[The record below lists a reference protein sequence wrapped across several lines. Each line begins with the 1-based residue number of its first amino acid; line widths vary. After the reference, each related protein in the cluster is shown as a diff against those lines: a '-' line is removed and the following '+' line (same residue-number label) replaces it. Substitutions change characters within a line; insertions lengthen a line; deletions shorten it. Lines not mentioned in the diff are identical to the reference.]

1 MSETIE
7 FFNQWQNRP
16 EIVSQEFKEPTCTV
30 PDQTMTIQEIIAK
43 FTRTGLVP
51 QSFVHKDNGG
61 NEAFP
66 PDFDPLDEA
75 DDYMAEAQAAAAG
88 SSKEPKVAPS
98 GEPENQLAS
107 AEKGEGD

>member
-1 MSETIE
+1 MPETIE

-16 EIVSQEFKEPTCTV
+16 EMVAQEFKEPTCTV
-30 PDQTMTIQEIIAK
+30 PDQSMTIQEIIAK

-51 QSFVHKDNGG
+51 QSFVHKDDGG

-75 DDYMAEAQAAAAG
+75 GDYMAEAKAAAAG
-88 SSKEPKVAPS
+88 SSKEPEAAPS
-98 GEPENQLAS
+98 GEPDNQPAS
-107 AEKGEGD
+107 AAKGEGV